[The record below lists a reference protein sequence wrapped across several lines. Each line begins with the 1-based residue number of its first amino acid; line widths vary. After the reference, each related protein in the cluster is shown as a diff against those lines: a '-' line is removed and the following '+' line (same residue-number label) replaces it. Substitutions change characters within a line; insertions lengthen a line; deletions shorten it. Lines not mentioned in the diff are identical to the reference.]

1 MSDRIEHSRIQ
12 LTLNAINNTID
23 KLMQQNPENRVAVCC
38 YGANAVVLLP
48 LAHYTRQ
55 TGTTGEK
62 LPYLK
67 VGGMETLYHPG
78 DLVWRGKGDS
88 VGSATVAE
96 NGWYWINNRDTA
108 YTVEAHAMKNDNVSP
123 NSMREL
129 SDPTKYERYNKII
142 SNNVKNPGVKAFP
155 GVADPAQINNA
166 SDTIKNNSKNINA
179 SHETYAARSEN
190 LKQAVANTEEL
201 KADDYV
207 GYFTNT
213 QGGIY
218 LAYKQLA
225 DSTATTYTDR
235 LSDGKDNTVARIPAA
250 IIMSD
255 GGANFAFNNM
265 GGTVDDWNKRYGA
278 KKKDSVDNPT
288 DITSYYLTDDSYN
301 AEGDGVNY
309 TIREE
314 DYKHRLGGNET
325 ENPGNIGDEWYK
337 VYLPG
342 DDTLLRGTPHRT
354 TEDGKWDGLHT
365 LYNLGADYYHDGT
378 LQTQPVWDRRVCY
391 TPMIMIG
398 RAHRQ
403 RSSRCCSPLPI

>member
-1 MSDRIEHSRIQ
+1 M
-12 LTLNAINNTID
+12 
-23 KLMQQNPENRVAVCC
+23 
-38 YGANAVVLLP
+38 
-48 LAHYTRQ
+48 
-55 TGTTGEK
+55 
-62 LPYLK
+62 
-67 VGGMETLYHPG
+67 
-78 DLVWRGKGDS
+78 
-88 VGSATVAE
+88 
-96 NGWYWINNRDTA
+96 
-108 YTVEAHAMKNDNVSP
+108 
-123 NSMREL
+123 
-129 SDPTKYERYNKII
+129 
-142 SNNVKNPGVKAFP
+142 
-155 GVADPAQINNA
+155 ADPAQINNA

-218 LAYKQLA
+218 LAYKRLPIRQQPLTRT
-225 DSTATTYTDR
+225 DSPTEKTTP
-235 LSDGKDNTVARIPAA
+235 VARIPAA

-342 DDTLLRGTPHRT
+342 DDTLLRGTP
-354 TEDGKWDGLHT
+354 
-365 LYNLGADYYHDGT
+365 
-378 LQTQPVWDRRVCY
+378 P
-391 TPMIMIG
+391 
-398 RAHRQ
+398 
-403 RSSRCCSPLPI
+403 